1 MNAEYRAPGDDGQQ
15 SSTPA
20 EPAPRREGVLGASSQ
35 VPQRTAFRPVTGTQ
49 TQGAPNSG
57 TQAPAAPGAA
67 PASIPPVRTAP
78 GAAPASTPPVRTAA
92 GASAATVA
100 GQKPASTT
108 VPSPFPAATSAP
120 QRATAGAVPAR
131 AATVKPGDVTA
142 SGAPRKVRVLLAS
155 VDPWSV
161 LKLGFLLS
169 IAAGIML
176 VVAVHIVWSVLNSM
190 GTFDMAN
197 DWVNRLFPPGES
209 VDILQFVEYS
219 KVMSATILVAVTN
232 VLLLSGLSV
241 VAAFLYNIVAKV
253 VGGVYMTLTDD

>member
-15 SSTPA
+15 SFTPA

-35 VPQRTAFRPVTGTQ
+35 VPQRTAFKPVTGTQ

-67 PASIPPVRTAP
+67 PASIPPARTA
-78 GAAPASTPPVRTAA
+78 V
-92 GASAATVA
+92 GASAATAA

-120 QRATAGAVPAR
+120 QRTTTGAVPAR

-176 VVAVHIVWSVLNSM
+176 VVAMHIVWSVLNSM

-197 DWVNRLFPPGES
+197 DWVNRLFPQEES